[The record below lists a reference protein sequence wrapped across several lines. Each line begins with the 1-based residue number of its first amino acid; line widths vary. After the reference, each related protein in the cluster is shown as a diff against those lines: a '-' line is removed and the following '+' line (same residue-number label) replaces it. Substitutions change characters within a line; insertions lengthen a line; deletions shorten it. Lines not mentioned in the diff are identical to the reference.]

1 MGSMPFAL
9 YASSA
14 LLCRTA
20 GANSLSLSPANPI
33 ADFGRLTWP
42 DCKFHCQRIT
52 AFSSS
57 TGERIGAG
65 CDSDSDSDSHRT
77 ESGFLGLSDEQLMSQ
92 CEMETFKASGPG
104 GQHRNKRETAVRLK
118 HLPTDIIAQASED
131 RSQHKNRASALTRLR
146 ALLALKG

>member
-1 MGSMPFAL
+1 MGSLSFAL
-9 YASSA
+9 YTSSA

-20 GANSLSLSPANPI
+20 SANPLSLTPANPI
-33 ADFGRLTWP
+33 ADFGRRTWP

-57 TGERIGAG
+57 TGQRIGAG
-65 CDSDSDSDSHRT
+65 CDSDSDSHRT
-77 ESGFLGLSDEQLMSQ
+77 ESGYLGLSDEQLMSQ

-118 HLPTDIIAQASED
+118 HLPTGIIAQV
-131 RSQHKNRASALTRLR
+131 
-146 ALLALKG
+146 LLHCCVFKSLI